1 MPLLFTITTLEGAP
15 WQVNGGLGATSAIAI
30 NLLLQALLPGLLS
43 MLLYYKGL
51 NTTKAS
57 FATLAELSFPMTGIL
72 INWIGY
78 HQLVT
83 LPQLVGFAL
92 IWTAL
97 FFISNQQSKQAQAV
111 LK

>member
-1 MPLLFTITTLEGAP
+1 
-15 WQVNGGLGATSAIAI
+15 
-30 NLLLQALLPGLLS
+30 

-78 HQLVT
+78 HKLVT

-97 FFISNQQSKQAQAV
+97 FFISNQQSKQAQAL

>member
-1 MPLLFTITTLEGAP
+1 
-15 WQVNGGLGATSAIAI
+15 
-30 NLLLQALLPGLLS
+30 

-57 FATLAELSFPMTGIL
+57 YATLAELSFPMTGIL
-72 INWIGY
+72 INWVVY

-83 LPQLVGFAL
+83 LPQIVGFAL

-97 FFISNQQSKQAQAV
+97 FFISGQQSRQAAPASLELAQTNQRSA
-111 LK
+111 

>member
-1 MPLLFTITTLEGAP
+1 
-15 WQVNGGLGATSAIAI
+15 
-30 NLLLQALLPGLLS
+30 

-57 FATLAELSFPMTGIL
+57 VATLAELSFPMTGIL
-72 INWIGY
+72 INWVVY
-78 HQLVT
+78 QQLVT

-97 FFISNQQSKQAQAV
+97 FFISSQQRDQLQPAKQN
-111 LK
+111 